1 MGAQTVGFSGFD
13 SGQLGPLVDINLHVP
28 SDSIEHV
35 EDIHLMLEHLIC
47 QALRE
52 RPSQESILDREIL
65 HSSDRVET
73 EENPVLYSII
83 GSMENVDTR
92 STDQART
99 IQDLIFG
106 LSRTLDTSLDQ
117 FSILQQ
123 VLQFCLKSVDAVSGS
138 ILLFDE
144 EEEVTRAALAY
155 MDKMEV
161 YAAQNLADILQQGLA
176 GWVVKN
182 RQPVLV
188 MDTIDDSRWLKRQ
201 WEEKNGSRSAISV
214 PFLAWNKVLAVITL
228 VHPKID
234 WFTQNDL
241 AILASIAMY
250 ITIMALAPY
259 KSASSTKAAVN
270 VS

>member
-1 MGAQTVGFSGFD
+1 
-13 SGQLGPLVDINLHVP
+13 
-28 SDSIEHV
+28 
-35 EDIHLMLEHLIC
+35 
-47 QALRE
+47 
-52 RPSQESILDREIL
+52 
-65 HSSDRVET
+65 
-73 EENPVLYSII
+73 
-83 GSMENVDTR
+83 MENVDTR